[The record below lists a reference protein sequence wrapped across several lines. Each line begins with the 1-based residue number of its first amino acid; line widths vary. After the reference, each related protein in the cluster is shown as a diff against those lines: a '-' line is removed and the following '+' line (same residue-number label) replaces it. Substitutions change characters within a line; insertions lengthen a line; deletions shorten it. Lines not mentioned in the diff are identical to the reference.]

1 MSHVIPKN
9 EKVAQYLYD
18 YLCELDAEASEIE
31 RIAEHL
37 SDGDQKWRI
46 SKLPPK
52 PGNTGNLHDMLA
64 DLIEELSH
72 NQELIK
78 NAKKIAHDIWGSYD
92 MVGHYAEEVDELD
105 DTTTYDGDFNFYV

>member
-37 SDGDQKWRI
+37 SDGEQRWRI
-46 SKLPPK
+46 SELPSK
-52 PGNTGNLHDMLA
+52 PGNTESLHDMLA
-64 DLIEELSH
+64 DLIEEQSH
-72 NQELIK
+72 DAELVA
-78 NAKKIAHDIWGSYD
+78 NAKKVAHDIWNSYD
-92 MVGHYAEEVDELD
+92 MVGHYGEEIDQLD
-105 DTTTYDGDFNFYV
+105 DTTTYDGEFTF